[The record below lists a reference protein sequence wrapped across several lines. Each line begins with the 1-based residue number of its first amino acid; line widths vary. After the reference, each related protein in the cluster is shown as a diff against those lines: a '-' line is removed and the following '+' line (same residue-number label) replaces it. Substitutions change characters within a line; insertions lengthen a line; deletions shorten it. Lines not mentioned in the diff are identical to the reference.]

1 MTWKKCEEPKGGRR
15 LNTLVLA
22 LIGGGMMSAWAQES
36 QGSAEVEEASSQ
48 PAVPGVGAE
57 EQKITPLARGRAL
70 AKEGK
75 LREALPVLREA
86 IDGGSLDAE
95 ELYALILVRLDDPA
109 LYSEA
114 RTRLESAAK
123 KGSLA
128 ALEEQGRLA
137 LEGGLGA
144 EPDYTRARELLE
156 TAIKLPEASESFFL
170 LGKMAAEGLG
180 RGRDAALAVS
190 LMRRGEQAGSA
201 SAMLALGQLF
211 LGEGGLVEQDL
222 PQAEELFRKAY
233 ERKKKEA
240 AFYLGMIEERLRGEE
255 PAWDKAYQ
263 WFKKAAELGSAQA
276 LKKMGDYTL
285 AGRGGEEEEAFGFY
299 QTAAS
304 LKDAPSAYTLGL
316 LYEQG
321 RTVPKDQ
328 VAAAAWMRI
337 AADRGHA
344 LAQNQLGLW
353 LLKGLGV
360 APDFDEALLCFE
372 KSAEQGF
379 PTARFNLA
387 VLLLNGEKE
396 EKEVERAL
404 SLLKSAA
411 QGDHPE
417 AAAELSK
424 LHQAGKWLDQD
435 PLEAAYWAAR
445 AARDQRFQRL
455 AEEAREVLDASQ
467 QQELAERLKAD

>member
-1 MTWKKCEEPKGGRR
+1 MKWKKCEEPKSGRR
-15 LNTLVLA
+15 MDFLVLA
-22 LIGGGMMSAWAQES
+22 LIAGGAMSAGAQEI
-36 QGSAEVEEASSQ
+36 QEIAETGEATSQ
-48 PAVPGVGAE
+48 PAVAAE
-57 EQKITPLARGRAL
+57 GLEVETTPLARGRAL

-86 IDGGSLDAE
+86 IDEGSLDAE

-109 LYSEA
+109 LYAEA
-114 RTRLESAAK
+114 RTSLEAAAE
-123 KGSLA
+123 KGSLV

-144 EPDYTRARELLE
+144 EPDFNLARKLLE
-156 TAIKLPEASESFFL
+156 KAIKLPEASESFFL

-180 RGRDAALAVS
+180 RESDAALAVS

-201 SAMLALGQLF
+201 SAMVALGQLF

-233 ERKKKEA
+233 EREKKEA
-240 AFYLGMIEERLRGEE
+240 AFYLGMIEERLRGDE
-255 PAWDKAYQ
+255 PAWDEAYQ
-263 WFKKAAELGSAQA
+263 WFRKAAELGSAKA
-276 LKKMGDYTL
+276 LRKLGDYAL
-285 AGRGGEEEEAFGFY
+285 AGHGGKEEEAFGFY
-299 QTAAS
+299 QAAAS
-304 LKDAPSAYTLGL
+304 LEDAPAAYTLGL

-321 RTVPKDQ
+321 RSVPKDQ

-360 APDFDEALLCFE
+360 ASDFEEALSCFE
-372 KSAEQGF
+372 KSAKQGF
-379 PTARFNLA
+379 PSARFNLA
-387 VLLLNGEKE
+387 VLLLNGKKE

-404 SLLKSAA
+404 SLLTSAA
-411 QGDHPE
+411 QADHPE

-424 LHQAGKWLDQD
+424 LHQTGKWLDQD

-445 AARDQRFQRL
+445 AARDQRFQKL
-455 AEEAREVLDASQ
+455 AEETGKSLDPAQ
-467 QQELAERLKAD
+467 QQKLAERLKED